1 MPAASRALLLILCVA
16 ALCALPWLLPAGQL
30 VAAVQMLIAALFACA
45 FNLLAGQGGMLSFG
59 HAAYFGVGTF
69 ATIHAMNALGGAGLL
84 PTPLMPL
91 VGGVAGLLFG
101 LVAGWFATMR
111 SGVYFS
117 MITLALAEL
126 LHALAPHLK
135 GVFGGEAGLSAMR
148 MPAWGFSFGSDI
160 EVYFLVLAWVL
171 VSLAALYGLTRT
183 PLGRLTLGL
192 RENAHR
198 LRYLGYRPHTLKT
211 LVFAL
216 SAMFA
221 GIAGGLQALNIE
233 AGNYV
238 LFDVKL
244 STDAVLFAYIGGVNA
259 FLGPVLG
266 ASILTFLSQTLA
278 DITRSWLLYQG
289 ILFVLVMLFVP
300 DGLVGLVQ
308 RAARSLRERGLADWL
323 PRAAVST
330 AGGLLLTAGTVFTV
344 ELLQRMF
351 ARDYRSLLALNPDAG
366 WPAIS
371 VFGRDW
377 APLALS
383 TWLIPLALLVAGL
396 VACRWALALWRDGDP
411 AAPPWRR
418 RNEPRH
424 PHPHR
429 RAQVLRRR
437 ADHPRREPG
446 GARRRTPRGHRP
458 QRRRQVHAVPP
469 DVGLVRADVRRH
481 QPAIARHRR
490 PGARAHQPPGPG
502 ALVPDHQCVPAPVGA
517 REPAAGGAAHARP
530 GLHLLA
536 SHRAQ
541 PRRQR
546 RRGPPAG
553 KGAAGTAPA
562 RGGRRPELFGTALA
576 GNRHDAGLA
585 AARDPAGRAHGR
597 HVAA

>member
-1 MPAASRALLLILCVA
+1 MSHSATSTGRATGALLLILCVA

-91 VGGVAGLLFG
+91 IGGVAGLLFG
-101 LVAGWFATMR
+101 VVAGWFATMR

-135 GVFGGEAGLSAMR
+135 GVFGGEAGVSAMR
-148 MPAWGFSFGSDI
+148 MPAWGFTFGSDI
-160 EVYFLVLAWVL
+160 EVYYLVLAWVV

-192 RENAHR
+192 RENANR
-198 LRYLGYRPHTLKT
+198 LRYLGYRPHALKT
-211 LVFAL
+211 MVFAL

-238 LFDVKL
+238 LFEVKL

-300 DGLVGLVQ
+300 DGLVGLVL
-308 RAARSLRERGLADWL
+308 RAAKSLRERGLANWL
-323 PRAAVST
+323 PRAAVSV
-330 AGGLLLTAGTVFTV
+330 AGGLLLTGATVFTV

-351 ARDYRSLLALNPDAG
+351 ARDYRALLAMNPEAG
-366 WPAIS
+366 WPAIPL
-371 VFGRDW
+371 FGQEW
-377 APLALS
+377 APLAVS
-383 TWLIPLALLVAGL
+383 TWLVPVALFAVGLA
-396 VACRWALALWRDGDP
+396 ACRWALTLWRDAGE
-411 AAPPWRR
+411 AAP
-418 RNEPRH
+418 
-424 PHPHR
+424 
-429 RAQVLRRR
+429 L
-437 ADHPRREPG
+437 
-446 GARRRTPRGHRP
+446 
-458 QRRRQVHAVPP
+458 
-469 DVGLVRADVRRH
+469 L
-481 QPAIARHRR
+481 
-490 PGARAHQPPGPG
+490 
-502 ALVPDHQCVPAPVGA
+502 
-517 REPAAGGAAHARP
+517 EPA
-530 GLHLLA
+530 
-536 SHRAQ
+536 
-541 PRRQR
+541 
-546 RRGPPAG
+546 
-553 KGAAGTAPA
+553 K
-562 RGGRRPELFGTALA
+562 
-576 GNRHDAGLA
+576 
-585 AARDPAGRAHGR
+585 
-597 HVAA
+597 

>member
-1 MPAASRALLLILCVA
+1 
-16 ALCALPWLLPAGQL
+16 
-30 VAAVQMLIAALFACA
+30 
-45 FNLLAGQGGMLSFG
+45 MLSFG

-91 VGGVAGLLFG
+91 AGGVAGLLFG

-111 SGVYFS
+111 AGVYFS

-148 MPAWGFSFGSDI
+148 MPAWGFTFGSDV
-160 EVYFLVLAWVL
+160 EVYFLVLAWVV

-211 LVFAL
+211 MVFAL

-238 LFDVKL
+238 LFEVKL

-308 RAARSLRERGLADWL
+308 RAAKSLRERGLASWL
-323 PRAAVST
+323 PRAAVSV
-330 AGGLLLTAGTVFTV
+330 AAGLLLTCATVFSV
-344 ELLQRMF
+344 EMLQRMF
-351 ARDYRSLLALNPDAG
+351 ARDYRSLLAMNPDAG
-366 WPAIS
+366 WPPIPL
-371 VFGRDW
+371 FGHDW
-377 APLALS
+377 APLAPS
-383 TWLIPLALLVAGL
+383 TWLIPLALFAVGL
-396 VACRWALALWRDGDP
+396 AACRWALALWRDDAE
-411 AAPPWRR
+411 AAP
-418 RNEPRH
+418 
-424 PHPHR
+424 
-429 RAQVLRRR
+429 VL
-437 ADHPRREPG
+437 E
-446 GARRRTPRGHRP
+446 
-458 QRRRQVHAVPP
+458 
-469 DVGLVRADVRRH
+469 
-481 QPAIARHRR
+481 
-490 PGARAHQPPGPG
+490 
-502 ALVPDHQCVPAPVGA
+502 
-517 REPAAGGAAHARP
+517 AA
-530 GLHLLA
+530 
-536 SHRAQ
+536 
-541 PRRQR
+541 
-546 RRGPPAG
+546 
-553 KGAAGTAPA
+553 K
-562 RGGRRPELFGTALA
+562 
-576 GNRHDAGLA
+576 
-585 AARDPAGRAHGR
+585 
-597 HVAA
+597 